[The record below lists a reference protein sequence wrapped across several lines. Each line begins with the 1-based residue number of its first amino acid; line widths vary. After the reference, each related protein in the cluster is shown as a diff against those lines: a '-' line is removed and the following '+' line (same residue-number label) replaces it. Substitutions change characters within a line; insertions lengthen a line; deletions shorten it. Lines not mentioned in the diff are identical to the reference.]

1 MLWIDHKY
9 VGLISIRLP
18 KFKKKSD
25 KLYNFRCVFC
35 GDSQKDK
42 NKTRGYLY
50 VHKDRISYK
59 CHNCNLSTSL
69 YKVIDYLDPSVAKAY
84 KLEKFSSAN
93 NSIPAFSVETNKSK
107 PESSKINAATILTD
121 LGLVPLTATSNRR
134 IMDYVESRMIPKSF
148 WSDLYYARDMKVLE
162 KLNSNYKDRILSEE
176 RLVIPFRDRTGNITG
191 VTGRALG
198 NNKLRYVTVRVT
210 DDPLI
215 YGLNHIDLSR
225 TVYVVE
231 GPIDSMFVD
240 NAIAAGGSDF
250 QRAVNMIPKEKVVL
264 VFDNQPRNS
273 DLVKIM
279 TKMISYDYKM
289 VIWPKNW
296 SYKDINEAIVD
307 NVPYDTLMNTLYT
320 NTHNN
325 LALKLAMREWNKCRR

>member
-18 KFKKKSD
+18 KFKRKSD

-69 YKVIDYLDPSVAKAY
+69 FKTLEHLDPSIAKAY
-84 KLEKFSSAN
+84 KLETFSNSG
-93 NSIPAFSVETNKSK
+93 NSIPSIVADTSK
-107 PESSKINAATILTD
+107 FKPMGAISNTVTMLTD
-121 LGLVPLTATSNRR
+121 LGLVPLTEMPNRR
-134 IMDYVESRMIPKSF
+134 VMEYVESRKIPKAF
-148 WSDLYYARDMKVLE
+148 WSDLYYAQDMKVLE
-162 KLNSNYKDRILSEE
+162 NLNPNYKDRILSEE

-191 VTGRALG
+191 ATGRALG
-198 NNKLRYVTVRVT
+198 NNKLRYVTVRVS
-210 DDPLI
+210 DAPMV
-215 YGLNHIDLSR
+215 YGLNRIDLSR

-250 QRAVNMIPKEKVVL
+250 QRAVNMVPKENAVL

-296 SYKDINEAIVD
+296 LYKDINEAIVD
-307 NVPYDTLMNTLYT
+307 GVTHESLMHTLYT

-325 LALKLAMREWNKCRR
+325 LALKLAMREWNKCR